1 MGKKNR
7 IVCGLDVGTT
17 KICMMIARAFAD
29 GSLELLGTGYSN
41 SSGLKKGI
49 VVDLERAGA
58 SIRKA
63 VDEAESAAGISVERV
78 VVGAAGDHFESF
90 NSHGAV
96 TIERNN
102 QEVSAEDMAQ
112 VIQAAK
118 SVATP
123 RTAKSSTCC
132 RRSFFWT
139 ITEAF

>member
-1 MGKKNR
+1 MRKKNR

-29 GSLELLGTGYSN
+29 GGLELLGTGYAS
-41 SSGLKKGI
+41 SSGLKKGV
-49 VVDLERAGA
+49 VVDLEQAGA

-63 VDEAESAAGISVERV
+63 AEEAESAAGVSIDRA

-96 TIERNN
+96 TIEGHN
-102 QEVSAEDMAQ
+102 QEVTADDMAQ

-118 SVATP
+118 SVSIAPT
-123 RTAKSSTCC
+123 RTSS
-132 RRSFFWT
+132 FG
-139 ITEAF
+139 IMPE